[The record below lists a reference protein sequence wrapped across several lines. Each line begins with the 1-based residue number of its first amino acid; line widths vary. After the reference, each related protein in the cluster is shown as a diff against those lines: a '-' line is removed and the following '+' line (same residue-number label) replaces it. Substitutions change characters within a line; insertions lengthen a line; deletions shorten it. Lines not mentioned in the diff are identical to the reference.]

1 MNYLNYIVWDPN
13 PEIFSIG
20 SWEMRWY
27 GLLWAVGFLIGQQ
40 VMFYIYRKE
49 DKPERDVEALTII
62 MVVATILG
70 ARLGHVLFYEPDKY
84 LSNPIS
90 ILKIW
95 EGGLASHGA
104 AIGILLAIFIYV
116 NYLIRIDFGKF
127 EIKKRKRPGQN
138 YLWVVDRLVIV
149 VALIGGLI
157 RLGNFVN
164 SEIVGI
170 ESNSDYGVV
179 FARDAEQILKMYSQ
193 GAVDEIDASK
203 TGGAV
208 ATSSES
214 PVLADVGE
222 AAATPANPVKL
233 EVTFVRGVSEE
244 DARQIIENDFTRAF
258 TQSDRLQDDLRLPE
272 GSLNYTLSQN
282 RGIVTAQVLAEGIP
296 RHPAQLY
303 EAISSL
309 LIFLGLF
316 FLWKN
321 RKEKT
326 PPGLIFGIFL
336 IVLFGL
342 RFLYEFLKEN
352 QVEFED
358 ELTLN
363 MGQILSIPLVLAGVI
378 ILVRSFQRKEPKK
391 ETEKPLTTSGS

>member
-62 MVVATILG
+62 MVIATILG

-84 LSNPIS
+84 LSNPLS
-90 ILKIW
+90 ILKVW

-104 AIGILLAIFIYV
+104 AIGILLAIYVYV
-116 NYLIRIDFGKF
+116 NYVIRIDFGTF

-179 FARDAEQILKMYSQ
+179 FARDAEQMLKLYSQ
-193 GAVDEIDASK
+193 GAVEEVDASK
-203 TGGAV
+203 VDTD
-208 ATSSES
+208 TSPRSES
-214 PVLADVGE
+214 PLLANVGPG
-222 AAATPANPVKL
+222 ATPENPVKL
-233 EVTFVRGVSEE
+233 EVTFVRGISEE
-244 DARQIIENDFTRAF
+244 DARAIIENDFTRAF
-258 TQSDRLQDDLRLPE
+258 SQSDRLQEDLRLPE
-272 GSLNYTLSQN
+272 GGLNYTINQN
-282 RGIVTAQVLAEGIP
+282 RGIVTAEILTEGIP

-303 EAISSL
+303 EAFSSL
-309 LIFLGLF
+309 LIFVALF
-316 FLWKN
+316 LLWK
-321 RKEKT
+321 RKKEKT
-326 PPGLIFGIFL
+326 PPGMIFGIFL

-342 RFLYEFLKEN
+342 RFLYEFIKEN
-352 QVEFED
+352 QVDFED

-363 MGQILSIPLVLAGVI
+363 MGQILSIPLVLAGII
-378 ILVRSFQRKEPKK
+378 ILVRSFQHKQPQQEK
-391 ETEKPLTTSGS
+391 EKPLTTSST

>member
-203 TGGAV
+203 AGGAV